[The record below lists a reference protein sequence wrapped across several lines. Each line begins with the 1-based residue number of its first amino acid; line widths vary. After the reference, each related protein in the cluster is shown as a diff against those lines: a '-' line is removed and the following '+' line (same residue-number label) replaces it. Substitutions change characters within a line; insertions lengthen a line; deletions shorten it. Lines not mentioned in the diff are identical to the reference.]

1 MPITDTNIYS
11 EEQLK
16 KQIVKAAPLPPKLLY
31 LPNNDKSFHE
41 RWETGR
47 DMLNIPHPFRA
58 VLLGRPNVGKTNI
71 IINLIL
77 RCNFE
82 EIFVI
87 HCDGDYTKEYDEVGA
102 TMLKSIPPPTEW
114 KGKNKTLV
122 ILDDLEYRI
131 MNKEQKQ
138 NLDRLFGYVSTHKNI
153 SVCLTA
159 QDPFNVTPN
168 IRRMSNL
175 FILWKGIDL
184 DSMANIARKCG
195 IKKDEFLNLFDK
207 YATKPR
213 DSIWLDLS
221 DKTPYPLR
229 KNGYEIIS

>member
-1 MPITDTNIYS
+1 
-11 EEQLK
+11 
-16 KQIVKAAPLPPKLLY
+16 
-31 LPNNDKSFHE
+31 
-41 RWETGR
+41 
-47 DMLNIPHPFRA
+47 
-58 VLLGRPNVGKTNI
+58 
-71 IINLIL
+71 
-77 RCNFE
+77 
-82 EIFVI
+82 
-87 HCDGDYTKEYDEVGA
+87 
-102 TMLKSIPPPTEW
+102 
-114 KGKNKTLV
+114 
-122 ILDDLEYRI
+122 

-175 FILWKGIDL
+175 FILWKGVDL

-213 DSIWLDLS
+213 DSIWLDLT
-221 DKTPYPLR
+221 DKTPYALR